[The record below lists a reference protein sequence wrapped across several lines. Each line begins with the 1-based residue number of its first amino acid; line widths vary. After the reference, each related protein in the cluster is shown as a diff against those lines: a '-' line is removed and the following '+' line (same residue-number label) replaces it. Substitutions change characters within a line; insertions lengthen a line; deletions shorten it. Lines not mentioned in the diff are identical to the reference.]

1 MSHKLRST
9 YAKIAGAT
17 LEQTQN
23 PWKLEEKNQL
33 SVNRNSD
40 PSFRLLSRR
49 ELCQLIYPISNQVYT
64 IATSSRL
71 LPVVHSIDSMC
82 FDELN
87 NIDAVSIHY
96 LDREIENWN
105 SKQMIVDEFLAT
117 MPNPGKFIRFQEIAI
132 LRCPPSPLVEYLR
145 EASESFVGCR
155 LELFIVRSDNPS
167 RDTDSLHE
175 QMKYLLRN
183 VFHSP
188 TWVQLGSCHG
198 LSNLPILHAGV
209 IPKCN
214 RLEIRFSKLDNCT
227 QATNNE
233 LLDWLTAKPNNEIA
247 GNEKRHLLLERY
259 PMSNILDMIQQ
270 VRNDFEGATEIQ
282 TSDFVITFGASRESI
297 RYCLKD
303 DSGFSVDNTLTG
315 ERLTLFNRIPENEWN
330 SPSHVSRLWR
340 RRVTN
345 ETEDAVKFSFLLG
358 ETKFLMDDKVEFD
371 LALYSFPYCRHL
383 RYRDIG

>member
-1 MSHKLRST
+1 
-9 YAKIAGAT
+9 
-17 LEQTQN
+17 
-23 PWKLEEKNQL
+23 
-33 SVNRNSD
+33 
-40 PSFRLLSRR
+40 
-49 ELCQLIYPISNQVYT
+49 
-64 IATSSRL
+64 
-71 LPVVHSIDSMC
+71 MC

-155 LELFIVRSDNPS
+155 LDLFIVRSDNPS